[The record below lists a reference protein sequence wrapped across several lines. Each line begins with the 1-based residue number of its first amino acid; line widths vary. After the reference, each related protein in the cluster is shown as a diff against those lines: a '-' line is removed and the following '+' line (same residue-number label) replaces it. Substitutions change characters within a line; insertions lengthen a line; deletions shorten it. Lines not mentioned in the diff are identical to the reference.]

1 LNNFQCLL
9 SSFLIHLCFVQKEG
23 TLVYL
28 KKTTIMK
35 QFLSVLSICLFANF
49 NQAISQEKPDPH
61 VILISLDGFRY
72 DYVQRFQPEN
82 LQEFIAGGV
91 SANSLIPSFPT
102 MTFPNHYTIAT
113 GLRPEHHGIVDN
125 SFYDPIKNDIYRINR
140 RDLVIDGSWYGGTP
154 LWVLA
159 EKNGMKTASYFFV
172 GSEADVQGVR
182 PSYYYDYDGKVNNL
196 TRVSKVFEWLQMP
209 DSVRPRMITMYFS
222 DMDDVG
228 HSYGAI
234 NDSQLSTRLAQ
245 LDRELGALFEGV
257 KSLDQEV
264 NIIVVSDHGMAD
276 VPLGNYIAL
285 DGITEQISGRV
296 VNSGALAHLYLED
309 PKDKRK
315 VIEQINENAVGFTVF
330 DPSDK
335 KYYRDLSAY
344 GDRIG
349 DVIVLADLGYY
360 FIENEEYREV
370 IARRMRMDETS
381 VKGTH
386 GYSQEYPE
394 MHGIFYA
401 QGPQLKSGLTIESF
415 DNIHVFPL
423 ICKILGLPIPD
434 DIDGKLE
441 VLESIL
447 KD

>member
-1 LNNFQCLL
+1 
-9 SSFLIHLCFVQKEG
+9 
-23 TLVYL
+23 
-28 KKTTIMK
+28 MK
-35 QFLSVLSICLFANF
+35 QFSTFFTICFCIIHSLAFG
-49 NQAISQEKPDPH
+49 QEKKDPH

-72 DYVQRFQPEN
+72 DYVTRFKPEN
-82 LQEFIAGGV
+82 LTRFIENGV
-91 SANSLIPSFPT
+91 KAESLIPSFPT
-102 MTFPNHYTIAT
+102 KTFPNHYTIAT

-125 SFYDPIKNDIYRINR
+125 SFYDPIKNDIYRINS

-159 EKNGMKTASYFFV
+159 EKNGMKAASYFFV
-172 GSEADVQGVR
+172 GSEADVQGIR

-209 DSVRPRMITMYFS
+209 DSIRPRMITMYFS

-228 HSYGAI
+228 HSYGAM
-234 NDSQLSTRLAQ
+234 NDSQLSTRLAR
-245 LDRELGALFEGV
+245 LDRELGTLFEGV
-257 KSLDQEV
+257 KSLEQEV
-264 NIIVVSDHGMAD
+264 NIIIVSDHGMAD
-276 VPLGNYIAL
+276 VPLENYIAL

-296 VNSGALAHLYLED
+296 VNSGALAHIYLED

-315 VIEQINENAVGFTVF
+315 VIEQINKKAAGFTVF
-330 DPSDK
+330 DPADK
-335 KYYRDLSAY
+335 KYYQDLSAY

-370 IARRMRMDETS
+370 IARRMLMDETS

-401 QGPQLKSGLTIESF
+401 QGPQLKAGLTIESF
-415 DNIHVFPL
+415 DNVHIFPL

-434 DIDGKLE
+434 NIDGKLE
-441 VLESIL
+441 VLEPIL

>member
-1 LNNFQCLL
+1 
-9 SSFLIHLCFVQKEG
+9 
-23 TLVYL
+23 
-28 KKTTIMK
+28 
-35 QFLSVLSICLFANF
+35 
-49 NQAISQEKPDPH
+49 
-61 VILISLDGFRY
+61 
-72 DYVQRFQPEN
+72 
-82 LQEFIAGGV
+82 
-91 SANSLIPSFPT
+91 
-102 MTFPNHYTIAT
+102 
-113 GLRPEHHGIVDN
+113 
-125 SFYDPIKNDIYRINR
+125 
-140 RDLVIDGSWYGGTP
+140 
-154 LWVLA
+154 
-159 EKNGMKTASYFFV
+159 
-172 GSEADVQGVR
+172 
-182 PSYYYDYDGKVNNL
+182 
-196 TRVSKVFEWLQMP
+196 
-209 DSVRPRMITMYFS
+209 VRPRMITMYFS

-228 HSYGAI
+228 HSYGAM